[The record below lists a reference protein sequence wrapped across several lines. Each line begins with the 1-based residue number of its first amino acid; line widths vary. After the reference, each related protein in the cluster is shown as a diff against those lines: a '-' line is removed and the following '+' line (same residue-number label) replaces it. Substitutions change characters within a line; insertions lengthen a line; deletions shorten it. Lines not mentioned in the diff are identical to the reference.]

1 MTLPNGTKAD
11 HADGIQVANGQGGI
25 ISGNDLSIGN
35 GTWYQAINVHHEADS
50 PYKSQEVSPV
60 TIKGNTIENNHD
72 FAINAQHYGVIDVER
87 DKNTIAYTVI
97 KNRNSEEDMGIR
109 KVTLEGKKGNEK

>member
-25 ISGNDLSIGN
+25 ISGNDLSIGD

-72 FAINAQHYGVIDVER
+72 FAINVQHYGVIDSKRENNTMVTANT
-87 DKNTIAYTVI
+87 KNRETVI
-97 KNRNSEEDMGIR
+97 KMDIR
-109 KVTLEGKKGNEK
+109 KLDLDTSK